1 MIILDVGTCH
11 ESIGTFEMFFS
22 CFGPFWV
29 QSVTL
34 GAKSVVIQG
43 DSQLII
49 GQVNEA
55 CDVKEEQM
63 KRYLKKVKHCT
74 KSFTSAKFHQI
85 PKEENM
91 EANSLAKAAS
101 ADIIMNEQVRIQYIP
116 SIDILEVQ
124 QIDEKPIGLH
134 QLYLKDGIVLEEK
147 EKAQS

>member
-1 MIILDVGTCH
+1 M
-11 ESIGTFEMFFS
+11 
-22 CFGPFWV
+22 
-29 QSVTL
+29 
-34 GAKSVVIQG
+34 
-43 DSQLII
+43 
-49 GQVNEA
+49 NEA
-55 CDVKEEQM
+55 CDVKEERM
-63 KRYLKKVKHCT
+63 KRYLNKVKHCT

-101 ADIIMNEQVRIQYIP
+101 VDIIMNEQVRIQYIP

>member
-1 MIILDVGTCH
+1 M
-11 ESIGTFEMFFS
+11 
-22 CFGPFWV
+22 
-29 QSVTL
+29 
-34 GAKSVVIQG
+34 
-43 DSQLII
+43 
-49 GQVNEA
+49 NEA
-55 CDVKEEQM
+55 CDVKEERM
-63 KRYLKKVKHCT
+63 KRYLNKVKHCT

-134 QLYLKDGIVLEEK
+134 QLYLKDSIVLEEK

>member
-1 MIILDVGTCH
+1 M
-11 ESIGTFEMFFS
+11 
-22 CFGPFWV
+22 
-29 QSVTL
+29 
-34 GAKSVVIQG
+34 
-43 DSQLII
+43 
-49 GQVNEA
+49 NEA
-55 CDVKEEQM
+55 CDVKEERM
-63 KRYLKKVKHCT
+63 KRYLNKVKHCT

-124 QIDEKPIGLH
+124 QIDERPIGLH

>member
-1 MIILDVGTCH
+1 M
-11 ESIGTFEMFFS
+11 
-22 CFGPFWV
+22 
-29 QSVTL
+29 
-34 GAKSVVIQG
+34 
-43 DSQLII
+43 
-49 GQVNEA
+49 NEA
-55 CDVKEEQM
+55 CDVKEERM
-63 KRYLKKVKHCT
+63 KRYLNKVKHCT

>member
-1 MIILDVGTCH
+1 
-11 ESIGTFEMFFS
+11 
-22 CFGPFWV
+22 
-29 QSVTL
+29 
-34 GAKSVVIQG
+34 
-43 DSQLII
+43 
-49 GQVNEA
+49 
-55 CDVKEEQM
+55 M
-63 KRYLKKVKHCT
+63 KRYLNKVKHCT